1 MSNKIILTLCIVMV
15 AWSCKTPEARRP
27 VEVKTGSTLDLSI
40 ERNKERYAIEEEDIK
55 KVIESDTVNDYLT
68 SELGFWYY
76 YNSEKSLDPE
86 LADFGDVVEYEYDV
100 KDLNGNII
108 YTKEEI
114 GKQTYRMEKE
124 ELISGLREGLKIMKE
139 GETVTFV
146 FPSYKAYGYYGDLE
160 RIGTNMPII
169 STVTVINI
177 EQIN

>member
-1 MSNKIILTLCIVMV
+1 MSNRLILILCILLV

-27 VEVKTGSTLDLSI
+27 VEVKTGSTIDLSV
-40 ERNKERYAIEEEDIK
+40 ERNKERYALEEEDIK
-55 KVIESDTVNDYLT
+55 KVIDNDSVNDYIT

-76 YNSEKSLDPE
+76 YNSEKSLDTE

-100 KDLNGNII
+100 KDLNGNTI
-108 YTKEEI
+108 YTKDEL